1 MAINEVKTA
10 QSDIKSIRNEEIK
23 NEKKVKALIIVNRYD
38 CSVPK

>member
-10 QSDIKSIRNEEIK
+10 QSDIESIRNEEIQ

>member
-10 QSDIKSIRNEEIK
+10 QSDIESLRNEEIQ